1 MAKLTALGDR
11 YHSATRGEG
20 VIVSMLL
27 EPWSLRDAIWGD
39 AIWFKRVYGP
49 AEISP
54 LGTN

>member
-1 MAKLTALGDR
+1 MAKLTASGDR